1 MVKIWPCISFK
12 YDEKDTKFIF
22 TAKSINS
29 IDIKI
34 VMTFFLFKKIPN
46 TPSVNSTALK
56 QR

>member
-1 MVKIWPCISFK
+1 K

-46 TPSVNSTALK
+46 TPSVNSSALK